1 MNYFQGFQSIT
12 GLYNEHREP
21 IAPCEART
29 EYSTDEI
36 KKLQKFME
44 EVHEKQTQLAQ
55 ENIILKEDM
64 KKMRSKIDE
73 LEVKLR

>member
-1 MNYFQGFQSIT
+1 
-12 GLYNEHREP
+12 
-21 IAPCEART
+21 
-29 EYSTDEI
+29 
-36 KKLQKFME
+36 ME